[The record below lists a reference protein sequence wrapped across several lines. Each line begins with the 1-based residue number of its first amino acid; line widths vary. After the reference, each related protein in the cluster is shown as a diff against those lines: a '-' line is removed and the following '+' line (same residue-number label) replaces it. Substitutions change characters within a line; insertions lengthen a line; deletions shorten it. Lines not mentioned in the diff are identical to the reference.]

1 MFILKNLNYN
11 KYFLLI
17 RSLLLLIIFSL
28 IPWIEFINSNLEEL
42 EFIFNDNFYVL
53 IVLYFVLVTLL
64 FFLIKFFIRKK
75 I

>member
-64 FFLIKFFIRKK
+64 FFFN
-75 I
+75 

>member
-17 RSLLLLIIFSL
+17 RSLILLIIISL

-64 FFLIKFFIRKK
+64 FFLIKFFHKK
-75 I
+75 K